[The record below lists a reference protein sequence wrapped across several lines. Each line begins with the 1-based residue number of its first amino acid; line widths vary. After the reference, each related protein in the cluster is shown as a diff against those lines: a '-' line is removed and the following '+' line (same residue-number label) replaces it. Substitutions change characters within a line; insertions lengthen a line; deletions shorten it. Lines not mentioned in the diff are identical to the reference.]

1 MESTGL
7 NVGWRSGLGESAQ
20 SPTGQRAADPA
31 AVRARLEALVDW
43 ERRKRASMRV
53 STDPERR
60 MFEALGDP
68 QRGLRVVHVTGSKGK
83 GSTSALVAAGL
94 AKAGLRVGRYASP
107 HVERLNER
115 VVVNGIEIGDAELY
129 AALERA
135 LDAREALVRERPEV
149 DPTWFDVVTAAAL
162 LAFRAANVE
171 WIVAEVG
178 LGGRLDST
186 NVLDGEVCVIT
197 NIELEHTAVLGDTHH
212 AIATEKAG
220 ILKRGSTLVTGVP
233 SGSEA
238 DAAIRERAEEL
249 GVPILR
255 PLEGAGELAT
265 AERNR
270 RVAGAV
276 LDELGR
282 RGVAGA
288 GGAGLSG
295 ALLDPETAARAALPG
310 RQERFWVGGV
320 PVVLDGA
327 HTPESVGALLS
338 DLGRDPALAGRPTV
352 VLGLAKD
359 KDLAGILKRLA
370 PATERSFCTSI
381 GTDLHRSAAQLAE
394 ALSQV
399 GALAIAATPP
409 AAALEQALAHARAR
423 GGWVLTVGS
432 LYLAGSLRPQ
442 LTSQH
447 SRQAPT

>member
-1 MESTGL
+1 MAGQTT
-7 NVGWRSGLGESAQ
+7 SGERR
-20 SPTGQRAADPA
+20 PDPA
-31 AVRARLEALVDW
+31 AVAARLEALVDW

-60 MFEALGDP
+60 LLELLGHP

-83 GSTSALVAAGL
+83 GSTSALIAAGL

-107 HVERLNER
+107 HLERLNER
-115 VVVNGIEIGDAELY
+115 VVVDGAEVGDAQLY

-135 LDAREALVRERPEV
+135 LDARDALVRASPEV

-162 LAFRAANVE
+162 LAFRAENVE

-220 ILKRGSTLVTGVP
+220 ILKRGCTLVTGVP

-238 DAAIRERAEEL
+238 DAAIRARADEL

-265 AERNR
+265 PERNR
-270 RVAGAV
+270 RVACEV
-276 LDELGR
+276 LEELGR
-282 RGVAGA
+282 RRVAGSR
-288 GGAGLSG
+288 GERVSG
-295 ALLDPETAARAALPG
+295 ARLDPETAAGAALPG
-310 RQERFWVGGV
+310 RQERFSVGGV

-352 VLGLAKD
+352 VFGLAKD

-381 GTDLHRSAAQLAE
+381 GTDLHRSAAELAE
-394 ALSQV
+394 ALVQA
-399 GALAIAATPP
+399 GASATAATPP
-409 AAALEQALAHARAR
+409 AAALEQALIHARAR
-423 GGWVLTVGS
+423 GGWVLSVGS
-432 LYLAGSLRPQ
+432 LYLAGVLRPQ
-442 LTSQH
+442 LTRQH
-447 SRQAPT
+447 RQAPT